1 MVVSQN
7 GYTAGDR
14 SVIYNPAVPGTSI
27 TFPGGV
33 RKGPAGDLLLYV
45 AAQLN
50 ARVENGADSYGM
62 WGYAYR
68 DIRAMKL
75 KKRDRKLLQTSRI
88 EELDALLEA
97 DEANRPCCFDN
108 EDILMAASSLSNHS
122 SGTAFDWHAP
132 RHPLS
137 SVGTWNSSQVVTIHK
152 IVNVECEG
160 AIRWGGDYIG
170 RKDEMHYEVVQPE
183 AVCLR
188 ILNKLKGS
196 GSVTPTA
203 PTSTGRALSY
213 IAGKPVMVGDDVK
226 ALQRVLNAWYKTAKP
241 EWWPLVEDGS
251 FAPSTDKAVRYLQG
265 KAGLAVDGVVGP
277 ATRKVLGL

>member
-7 GYTAGDR
+7 GFTAGDR

-27 TFPGGV
+27 TFPGGL
-33 RKGPAGDLLLYV
+33 RRGATGDLLLYV
-45 AAQLN
+45 AAQLH

-75 KKRDRKLLQTSRI
+75 KKKDRKLLRESRL
-88 EELDALLEA
+88 EALDSLLEM
-97 DEANRPCCFDN
+97 DENNRPCCLDN
-108 EDILMAASSLSNHS
+108 EDVLLAASTLSNHS
-122 SGTAFDWHAP
+122 SGTAFDYHAP
-132 RHPLS
+132 KHPLG
-137 SVGTWNSSQVVTIHK
+137 SVGTWSVAQVKTIHQ
-152 IVNVECEG
+152 IVNEECEG
-160 AIRWGGDYIG
+160 AVRWGGDYVG
-170 RKDEMHYEVVQPE
+170 RKDEMHLEINASE

-188 ILNKLKGS
+188 VINKLRGS
-196 GSVTPTA
+196 GVVTPTA
-203 PTSTGRALSY
+203 PTSTGRVLSY
-213 IAGKPVMVGDDVK
+213 TAGKPIMTGDDVK
-226 ALQRVLNAWYKTAKP
+226 ALQRVLNAWYKVAKP

-251 FAPSTDKAVRYLQG
+251 FAPSTDKAVRFMQG